1 MEYTERKTPAA
12 EPPREHRLV
21 LDNRSSLQ
29 LTGVQEV
36 TAYDSYSATLETA
49 CGTLVVGGSGIRVQ
63 NFSSQTGEACVLGEV
78 EYLQYQ
84 SRIRKEKGTGVLHRL
99 FG

>member
-12 EPPREHRLV
+12 EPPREHRLM
-21 LDNRSSLQ
+21 LENRNALQ

-36 TAYDSYSATLETA
+36 TSYDAYSATLETA
-49 CGTLVVGGSGIRVQ
+49 CGTLVVGGNGIRVQ
-63 NFSSQTGEACVLGEV
+63 NFSSQTGEASILGEV

-84 SRIRKEKGTGVLHRL
+84 SRIHKEKGNGVLRRL